1 MLLSAKYVS
10 YQSKE
15 CGTKVLAI
23 LGVFEVLRSRS
34 GQMPIDLPR
43 ALMCTHRCR
52 FRKEPGMQEAM
63 AMGDCHAE
71 QLPVDWQ

>member
-1 MLLSAKYVS
+1 M
-10 YQSKE
+10 
-15 CGTKVLAI
+15 LAI

-43 ALMCTHRCR
+43 AMVCTCRCSVT
-52 FRKEPGMQEAM
+52 KEPGMQEAM